1 MAYDGPRVRATRG
14 GTDMRRELVS
24 LVVPGVCLLAAC
36 SSDPSANT
44 AMMQSATQL
53 LGSVGPPLLQSLAGR
68 SAEPR
73 ADARERASSDAS
85 ASSQG
90 TGSPPAPSPSQPPPP
105 VGSLGSNLPY
115 GPDTC
120 EAGFVWREA
129 VRDDHVCVSPQ
140 TRRLAWTENAQAS
153 ARRNSAGGPYGSDSC
168 LQGFV
173 WREASP
179 DDHVCVTPDDRQQT
193 RDDNAQAA
201 ERKVHS

>member
-1 MAYDGPRVRATRG
+1 VRPARW
-14 GTDMRRELVS
+14 GTDMRRKLAS

-36 SSDPSANT
+36 SADPNANT
-44 AMMQSATQL
+44 AMMQSASQL
-53 LGSVGPPLLQSLAGR
+53 LGSIGPPLIQSFAGR

-73 ADARERASSDAS
+73 SDSRERSSSDAS

-90 TGSPPAPSPSQPPPP
+90 AGSPPAPSPSQPPPLVSP
-105 VGSLGSNLPY
+105 LPLALPY

-120 EAGFVWREA
+120 QSGFVWREA
-129 VRDDHVCVSPQ
+129 VRDDHVCVPPQ
-140 TRRLAWTENAQAS
+140 TRQLAWTDNAQAS
-153 ARRNSAGGPYGSDSC
+153 ARRNPAGGPYGSDTC

-173 WREASP
+173 WRDASP